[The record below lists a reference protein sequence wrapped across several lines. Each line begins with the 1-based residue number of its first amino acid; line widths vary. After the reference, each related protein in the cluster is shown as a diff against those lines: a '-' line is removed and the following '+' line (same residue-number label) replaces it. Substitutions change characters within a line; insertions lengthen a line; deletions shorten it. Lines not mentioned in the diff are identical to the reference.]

1 MRIRQPRD
9 RLSNASREA
18 QQRGQYTEAPVLEE
32 MECVEHTG
40 NSNGRRKDTKKDTIQ

>member
-32 MECVEHTG
+32 MECVEH